1 MQKWDY
7 NQRDAFKGC
16 FRQLEQSKGTD
27 LLFPEKDRDKR
38 TFLLYVYNADHLAE
52 EILSTKNIQLCQR
65 ETSQNLYQNLSS
77 ANRWD
82 YKIYIHHPRTQTRG
96 NTSLLKIFTG
106 HSHFMDG
113 QWHKYWWAGHLNAA
127 KENRDTLEH
136 EHMTSQ
142 GCSSYC
148 VIKIG

>member
-77 ANRWD
+77 ANR
-82 YKIYIHHPRTQTRG
+82 
-96 NTSLLKIFTG
+96 
-106 HSHFMDG
+106 
-113 QWHKYWWAGHLNAA
+113 
-127 KENRDTLEH
+127 
-136 EHMTSQ
+136 
-142 GCSSYC
+142 
-148 VIKIG
+148 